1 LSGAFLYHP
10 DSRQGRCLRLFGSLS
25 FTEPRRS
32 AFCRAV
38 ESRSRSQIKASDDCL
53 GLFCITRTLAR
64 DAVPGYSAHSA
75 SRSRAEA
82 RSAAQSSPGRGANFE
97 ASDDCLGLF
106 GIHGTL
112 PGTLSQ
118 VIRFA
123 PPTGRR

>member
-64 DAVPGYSAHSA
+64 DAVPGYSLRSPYRAALKRVLLGGHIRRGVDLKA
-75 SRSRAEA
+75 SGDFAL
-82 RSAAQSSPGRGANFE
+82 RG
-97 ASDDCLGLF
+97 
-106 GIHGTL
+106 
-112 PGTLSQ
+112 Q
-118 VIRFA
+118 
-123 PPTGRR
+123 